1 MNHYFTLRTYYEDT
15 DVGGIVYHANYLKY
29 AERARTEFLHQLGM
43 TNAELLDQDI
53 MIVVSRIEI
62 DYVRPAFLEDTLRV
76 RTSVEKLGAATA
88 VLCQR
93 ITKGRDLVV
102 LLKVHLAFISKA
114 SMHPIRINEALR
126 EKLKVYKK

>member
-1 MNHYFTLRTYYEDT
+1 MLM
-15 DVGGIVYHANYLKY
+15 K
-29 AERARTEFLHQLGM
+29 LHKHIAVALLG
-43 TNAELLDQDI
+43 
-53 MIVVSRIEI
+53 
-62 DYVRPAFLEDTLRV
+62 
-76 RTSVEKLGAATA
+76 LGAATA

-93 ITKGRDLVV
+93 ITKGRDLVA